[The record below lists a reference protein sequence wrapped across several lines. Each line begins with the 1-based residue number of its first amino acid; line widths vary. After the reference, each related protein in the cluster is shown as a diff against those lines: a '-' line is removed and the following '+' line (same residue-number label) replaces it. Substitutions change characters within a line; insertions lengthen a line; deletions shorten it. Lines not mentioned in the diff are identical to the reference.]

1 MKILLVG
8 SGGREHAIAWK
19 LAQNKNVSKIFVA
32 PGNGGTA
39 LENKCENI
47 NITDLNEL
55 VEFAKE
61 NNIMYFLS
69 GGSCLGAVRHQDF
82 IPWDDDIDVCML
94 RKDYDKLIA
103 LVKDNRYLDTERK
116 YKFLLPLDDNYIY
129 PYMKLVDDSTI
140 VFEKDIKRQYATGVW
155 MDIFPMDIWPDEKET
170 LRKIMKKHRF
180 YKMMNKIY
188 VAGNLTTMKK
198 SILNI
203 IGKGAYKILFRNK
216 DYKYW
221 NKKVIDMVTPCEGT
235 YVGDRIWPVEDK
247 EFFSKEVFSEAKY
260 VKFRDGMFPIP
271 VGYEEYLSK
280 MYGDYMKLP
289 KEEDRVF
296 HDFEGYIK

>member
-1 MKILLVG
+1 MKEYKKKIEFKEIQSLEYNLLK
-8 SGGREHAIAWK
+8 R
-19 LAQNKNVSKIFVA
+19 F
-32 PGNGGTA
+32 
-39 LENKCENI
+39 
-47 NITDLNEL
+47 D
-55 VEFAKE
+55 EFAKE

-198 SILNI
+198 NILNI

-221 NKKVIDMVTPCEGT
+221 NKKVIDMVTPCEGI

>member
-1 MKILLVG
+1 MKKYKKKIEFKEIQSLEYNLLK
-8 SGGREHAIAWK
+8 R
-19 LAQNKNVSKIFVA
+19 F
-32 PGNGGTA
+32 
-39 LENKCENI
+39 
-47 NITDLNEL
+47 D
-55 VEFAKE
+55 EFAKE

-116 YKFLLPLDDNYIY
+116 YKF
-129 PYMKLVDDSTI
+129 S
-140 VFEKDIKRQYATGVW
+140 
-155 MDIFPMDIWPDEKET
+155 MDIWPDEKET

-188 VAGNLTTMKK
+188 VAGNLTTMRK

>member
-1 MKILLVG
+1 
-8 SGGREHAIAWK
+8 
-19 LAQNKNVSKIFVA
+19 
-32 PGNGGTA
+32 
-39 LENKCENI
+39 
-47 NITDLNEL
+47 
-55 VEFAKE
+55 
-61 NNIMYFLS
+61 
-69 GGSCLGAVRHQDF
+69 
-82 IPWDDDIDVCML
+82 ML
-94 RKDYDKLIA
+94 QAYGW
-103 LVKDNRYLDTERK
+103 
-116 YKFLLPLDDNYIY
+116 IY
-129 PYMKLVDDSTI
+129 S
-140 VFEKDIKRQYATGVW
+140 
-155 MDIFPMDIWPDEKET
+155 
-170 LRKIMKKHRF
+170 
-180 YKMMNKIY
+180 
-188 VAGNLTTMKK
+188 
-198 SILNI
+198 
-203 IGKGAYKILFRNK
+203 GKGAYKILFRNK